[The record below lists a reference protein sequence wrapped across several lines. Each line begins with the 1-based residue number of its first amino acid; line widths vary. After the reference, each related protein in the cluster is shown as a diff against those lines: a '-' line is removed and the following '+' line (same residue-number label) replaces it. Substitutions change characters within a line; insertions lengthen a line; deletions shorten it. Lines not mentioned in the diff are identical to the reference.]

1 MHRRHQHLNIPIE
14 IVRSVVAVSETG
26 SLSKAGERLGLSQPA
41 ISSQIKRLQHL
52 VGGPLFSKTVNGS
65 VPNQLG
71 KLVLSQARRIL
82 EANDQMLR
90 LGGGADGPQPL
101 RLGISNLFV
110 REFLQQQSSETLHHL
125 VIHTDHSV
133 TITKGIQDGYIDIA
147 CIFDNREIGTEIADL
162 IVNEREEFVVWVRSK
177 NFVLRPG
184 SPIPILVAPGDDLMI
199 RTLTRN
205 GLQYRIVFNSHDFHA
220 RLSGIEAGIGVAAI
234 PERLIPPFLVRARE
248 YYLPD
253 LPALKVLLCV
263 RPGLESA
270 EASELLRQLSTLF
283 FKDQLQAAE

>member
-1 MHRRHQHLNIPIE
+1 
-14 IVRSVVAVSETG
+14 
-26 SLSKAGERLGLSQPA
+26 
-41 ISSQIKRLQHL
+41 
-52 VGGPLFSKTVNGS
+52 
-65 VPNQLG
+65 
-71 KLVLSQARRIL
+71 
-82 EANDQMLR
+82 MLR

-101 RLGISNLFV
+101 RLGISNLLV
-110 REFLQQQSSETLHHL
+110 REFLQQQSPETLLNL

-133 TITKGIQDGYIDIA
+133 TITKGVHDGFIDIA

-162 IVNEREEFVVWVRSK
+162 IVKEQEESVVWVRSK

-220 RLSGIEAGIGVAAI
+220 RLSGIEAGMGVAAI
-234 PERLIPPFLVRARE
+234 PEKLIPPFLVRARE

-253 LPALKVLLCV
+253 LPALKVL
-263 RPGLESA
+263 RPARPRKSGSVG
-270 EASELLRQLSTLF
+270 ASR
-283 FKDQLQAAE
+283 AAIGIVF